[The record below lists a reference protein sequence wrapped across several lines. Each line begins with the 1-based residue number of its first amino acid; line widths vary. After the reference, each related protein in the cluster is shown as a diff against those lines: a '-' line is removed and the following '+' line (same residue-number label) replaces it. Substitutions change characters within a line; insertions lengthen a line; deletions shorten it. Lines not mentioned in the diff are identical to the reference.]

1 MVKFSSENM
10 LHCRKF
16 RLEINMIKVPKTAAN
31 ALTPQSP
38 AQAFRAKRARK
49 MSRARRSDADS
60 TSVRQGAATPPSA
73 FSRARV
79 SGPLFGREKCRGQ
92 GAATQ
97 TVRQYGKELQRR
109 HRHFL
114 GPAS

>member
-38 AQAFRAKRARK
+38 AQAFRAKRA
-49 MSRARRSDADS
+49 
-60 TSVRQGAATPPSA
+60 
-73 FSRARV
+73 
-79 SGPLFGREKCRGQ
+79 
-92 GAATQ
+92 
-97 TVRQYGKELQRR
+97 
-109 HRHFL
+109 
-114 GPAS
+114 